1 MRVLNDLFGN
11 CDPSR
16 RVDWY
21 SLLLLLLQNP
31 LLVLVLFLLRLELA
45 RRTENGVAIFV
56 EQP

>member
-1 MRVLNDLFGN
+1 MRVLNDLFEN
-11 CDPSR
+11 WYPHR

-45 RRTENGVAIFV
+45 RRTENGVAIV
-56 EQP
+56 EQE